1 MLRTR
6 LYVAISV
13 LIFAVHSSQAAN
25 CTSTSFDQAVTAAQ
39 LALSLIN
46 GTQYAS
52 STTDQLNSMFSN
64 DLGESAAGINYTI
77 QKTGD
82 AVTFSYTIT
91 FACNATITTALP
103 DGTQQTTE
111 VKSKLNTTAVG
122 ECISAGLTDR
132 TNHISLTAE
141 QVKAGLIDA
150 TTEFNTGGPSYFEW
164 TIHTTKSS
172 YLNASTASSFK
183 NATEFPTALAN
194 FIRTRLSSIYQKKIS
209 NVTFISL
216 TTANTQYA
224 LKFRLYF
231 VDRITPD
238 SSRTKIITN
247 IQTTIYQAIRNYFP
261 SILKTTKIPTSSS
274 ISAPTPVVLKS
285 TRRISLL
292 LNNIANSV
300 LSVSDKSPSVLG
312 GVSNAIGNAIQDLR
326 AALPVPPPSKS
337 GKPDNSESH
346 SGERGKAGH
355 KANSGEKNKKSGSSG
370 AGSHARPAPL
380 GGVSNAIG
388 NAIQG
393 LRAAL
398 PVPPPSKSGKPD
410 NSASHSGERGK
421 AGHNANSGEKNKK
434 SGSSGAGSHA
444 RPAPLGGVLNGIGNA
459 IKGLPAAL
467 PVPPP
472 SKPGKPD
479 NSASHSGERGPTTHS
494 GYTTQKGATT
504 HSGNTTKKGATT
516 RSADT
521 TKKGVTTLSRGTT
534 TKGATTYSGNSTKKS
549 ETTQS
554 ADATEK
560 GASTKA
566 GSGAGAMLGDG
577 QLSKSGKAGNLTSR
591 LGEGVKAAATTHSA
605 DITKKGPTT
614 HSADTTKKGA
624 STKARSVGV
633 STKPGKLDDAAT
645 KPGEIGKADGNVK
658 SVKTQKQGGS
668 GSARSGVRGN
678 VRGGRSSESWESD
691 DSESCSGEVG
701 EAGWNGKSGK
711 AEYQGGSGSA
721 RSGVRGNVRGG
732 RSSESWESDDSESC
746 SGEGDIGGDSM
757 KSGESEERR
766 RSYGSEVGGRK
777 GKIIP
782 RTTASPE
789 IQDGLYGAQS
799 RPLSSRSDVA
809 TVGEAI
815 NQPSS
820 SNEGNAVGAV
830 VAKGEINKKE
840 NNILTEKLKTR
851 IGQSEGQSYIVT
863 GEESNRIRDLTINSI
878 PMDYDTRNVASGYSR
893 LLYNLGHG
901 RQFRQPSIPKKPH
914 THNCAPQDIYVSYVY
929 EYDMHNQV
937 FNSSFQDPDSIVI
950 KTLQSD
956 VARFAAEELYKRNLV
971 PYVTDE
977 AHLTKIMDVSK
988 QYNDQATLRFYI
1000 SIDVSKSL
1008 IPVIRHVLQ
1017 TVLTKLKNERFAT
1030 SNKKIDWGEMVLIP
1044 ITK

>member
-1 MLRTR
+1 TT
-6 LYVAISV
+6 
-13 LIFAVHSSQAAN
+13 HSR
-25 CTSTSFDQAVTAAQ
+25 
-39 LALSLIN
+39 
-46 GTQYAS
+46 G
-52 STTDQLNSMFSN
+52 
-64 DLGESAAGINYTI
+64 
-77 QKTGD
+77 
-82 AVTFSYTIT
+82 
-91 FACNATITTALP
+91 
-103 DGTQQTTE
+103 
-111 VKSKLNTTAVG
+111 
-122 ECISAGLTDR
+122 
-132 TNHISLTAE
+132 
-141 QVKAGLIDA
+141 
-150 TTEFNTGGPSYFEW
+150 
-164 TIHTTKSS
+164 TTK
-172 YLNASTASSFK
+172 K
-183 NATEFPTALAN
+183 
-194 FIRTRLSSIYQKKIS
+194 
-209 NVTFISL
+209 
-216 TTANTQYA
+216 
-224 LKFRLYF
+224 
-231 VDRITPD
+231 
-238 SSRTKIITN
+238 
-247 IQTTIYQAIRNYFP
+247 
-261 SILKTTKIPTSSS
+261 
-274 ISAPTPVVLKS
+274 
-285 TRRISLL
+285 
-292 LNNIANSV
+292 
-300 LSVSDKSPSVLG
+300 
-312 GVSNAIGNAIQDLR
+312 
-326 AALPVPPPSKS
+326 
-337 GKPDNSESH
+337 
-346 SGERGKAGH
+346 
-355 KANSGEKNKKSGSSG
+355 G
-370 AGSHARPAPL
+370 A
-380 GGVSNAIG
+380 
-388 NAIQG
+388 
-393 LRAAL
+393 
-398 PVPPPSKSGKPD
+398 
-410 NSASHSGERGK
+410 
-421 AGHNANSGEKNKK
+421 
-434 SGSSGAGSHA
+434 
-444 RPAPLGGVLNGIGNA
+444 
-459 IKGLPAAL
+459 
-467 PVPPP
+467 
-472 SKPGKPD
+472 
-479 NSASHSGERGPTTHS
+479 TTHS
-494 GYTTQKGATT
+494 GNTTKKGATT

-732 RSSESWESDDSESC
+732 RSSESWESDYSRSS

-851 IGQSEGQSYIVT
+851 IGQSEGKIITKILGICKAIVLGQSYIVT

>member
-1 MLRTR
+1 
-6 LYVAISV
+6 
-13 LIFAVHSSQAAN
+13 
-25 CTSTSFDQAVTAAQ
+25 
-39 LALSLIN
+39 
-46 GTQYAS
+46 
-52 STTDQLNSMFSN
+52 
-64 DLGESAAGINYTI
+64 GE
-77 QKTGD
+77 
-82 AVTFSYTIT
+82 
-91 FACNATITTALP
+91 
-103 DGTQQTTE
+103 
-111 VKSKLNTTAVG
+111 VG
-122 ECISAGLTDR
+122 EAG
-132 TNHISLTAE
+132 
-141 QVKAGLIDA
+141 
-150 TTEFNTGGPSYFEW
+150 W
-164 TIHTTKSS
+164 
-172 YLNASTASSFK
+172 
-183 NATEFPTALAN
+183 
-194 FIRTRLSSIYQKKIS
+194 
-209 NVTFISL
+209 
-216 TTANTQYA
+216 
-224 LKFRLYF
+224 
-231 VDRITPD
+231 
-238 SSRTKIITN
+238 
-247 IQTTIYQAIRNYFP
+247 
-261 SILKTTKIPTSSS
+261 
-274 ISAPTPVVLKS
+274 
-285 TRRISLL
+285 
-292 LNNIANSV
+292 
-300 LSVSDKSPSVLG
+300 
-312 GVSNAIGNAIQDLR
+312 
-326 AALPVPPPSKS
+326 
-337 GKPDNSESH
+337 
-346 SGERGKAGH
+346 
-355 KANSGEKNKKSGSSG
+355 
-370 AGSHARPAPL
+370 
-380 GGVSNAIG
+380 
-388 NAIQG
+388 
-393 LRAAL
+393 
-398 PVPPPSKSGKPD
+398 
-410 NSASHSGERGK
+410 
-421 AGHNANSGEKNKK
+421 
-434 SGSSGAGSHA
+434 
-444 RPAPLGGVLNGIGNA
+444 NG
-459 IKGLPAAL
+459 
-467 PVPPP
+467 
-472 SKPGKPD
+472 
-479 NSASHSGERGPTTHS
+479 
-494 GYTTQKGATT
+494 
-504 HSGNTTKKGATT
+504 
-516 RSADT
+516 
-521 TKKGVTTLSRGTT
+521 
-534 TKGATTYSGNSTKKS
+534 
-549 ETTQS
+549 
-554 ADATEK
+554 
-560 GASTKA
+560 
-566 GSGAGAMLGDG
+566 
-577 QLSKSGKAGNLTSR
+577 KSGKA
-591 LGEGVKAAATTHSA
+591 EY
-605 DITKKGPTT
+605 
-614 HSADTTKKGA
+614 
-624 STKARSVGV
+624 
-633 STKPGKLDDAAT
+633 
-645 KPGEIGKADGNVK
+645 
-658 SVKTQKQGGS
+658 QGGS

-732 RSSESWESDDSESC
+732 RSSESWESDYSRSS